1 MSVVYYRGS
10 KLAMLL
16 QDALSNINC
25 TTTIIAH
32 ISTSSED
39 LTETLCTMQTAS
51 RIRRLQ
57 KRTRVYSFT
66 HSSINYGCVFSA
78 LNLDVSLVVIRNL
91 LQAPPELEA
100 QGPRGE
106 LIIPPD

>member
-1 MSVVYYRGS
+1 MFVLNRGS

-25 TTTIIAH
+25 TTTIIGH
-32 ISTSSED
+32 ISTSSDD

-57 KRTRVYSFT
+57 KRTRVYSCI
-66 HSSINYGCVFSA
+66 HSSINCGHVFST
-78 LNLDVSLVVIRNL
+78 LNIDISLVVIRTL
-91 LQAPPELEA
+91 LQAPPEEEA
-100 QGPRGE
+100 QGLRGE
-106 LIIPPD
+106 LIIPRD